1 MIFTIICIQWIFC
14 KLKWKLEM
22 NMRLALSPLTLA
34 LGAAL
39 ATTVVTPN
47 VLMAGEVTTYET
59 IQVIGHQYKG
69 YAEHMPQSG
78 TKTDVEWLDVPQ
90 AVSVVTKTEMK
101 DRGVVRLVDALDG
114 VAGVNNT
121 LGEGSRDQFVI
132 RGFDVLNDIY
142 RDGMRDD
149 GTLQSYRSL
158 ANIER
163 VEVVK
168 GPAGALYG
176 RGSAGGIINLTTKRA
191 NGDNFTHINGSVGSN
206 SQFIGQIDNSI
217 AMTDKISGRINVEY
231 RKTNSY
237 VEHVDSNDFFIA
249 PTIRVLPAEGH
260 IIDLDVEYGHQE
272 LVPYRGVPSKNG
284 KPVDVLNRT
293 FFGATN
299 DYQESDSIRLAV
311 NYEWQLNNEWVWTN
325 RASYSYVELKQ
336 KGTRQGTVIGD
347 NVYQTVN
354 NFGYD
359 PRTTTTL
366 QSELVWET
374 ESNQIM
380 IGADLNQIN
389 IDLTLASDK
398 TLPPKNIYDP
408 AVGPTPDP
416 GFKPFRDNTT
426 TTTGVYIQ
434 DVYTFG
440 DLSVIGNVRYDLM
453 GLEQQKAGAE
463 KENLD
468 DNKVSYRA
476 GLVYRLT
483 DNMSVYA
490 SLARSWQLPYSG
502 IYINPKLAE
511 FFHTDL
517 KEVGAKAYL
526 LDDALML
533 NVSIFQID
541 QEQPQ
546 TNVDGDVINK
556 IKARHQGIELEARGQ
571 FTAKWNISFGY
582 SYLDAEDKETGKKPN
597 DVSDHLFSLWSTY
610 QLDDNWRFGGG
621 VKYVGDRYAGNDEV
635 ITLGSYTTVD
645 LMAAYTIGRHKIQTN
660 AYNVL
665 NEKYILGATNGKSGL
680 NQIGYGAPAE
690 FMISYGYQF

>member
-1 MIFTIICIQWIFC
+1 
-14 KLKWKLEM
+14 M
-22 NMRLALSPLTLA
+22 NIRLALSPL
-34 LGAAL
+34 AL
-39 ATTVVTPN
+39 AIGGALTAVATVSN
-47 VLMAGEVTTYET
+47 VMAAEDVAVDET
-59 IQVIGHQYKG
+59 LQVIGHQYEG

-90 AVSVVTKTEMK
+90 AVSVVTKTEMQ
-101 DRGVVRLVDALDG
+101 DRGAVRLVDALDG

-132 RGFDVLNDIY
+132 RGFDALNDMY

-176 RGSAGGIINLTTKRA
+176 RGSAGGIINLVTKRA
-191 NGDNFTHINGSVGSN
+191 NGDNFTHVNGSVGSN
-206 SQFIGQIDNSI
+206 NLFVGQVDSSMAI
-217 AMTDKISGRINVEY
+217 TDKVSGRINVES
-231 RKTNSY
+231 RQSDSY
-237 VEHVDSNDFFIA
+237 VNHVDSNDFFIA
-249 PTIRVLPAEGH
+249 PTIRVLPADGH
-260 IIDLDVEYGHQE
+260 TIDLDVEYAHQE

-284 KPVDVLNRT
+284 KPVDVSEST
-293 FFGATN
+293 FYGGTN
-299 DYQESDSIRLAV
+299 DYQESDSIRVGV
-311 NYEWQLNNEWVWTN
+311 NYEWLLNSEWAWTN
-325 RASYSYVELKQ
+325 RAAYNHIELEQ
-336 KGTRQGTVIGD
+336 KGTRQGTVTG
-347 NVYQTVN
+347 NEVSQTVN

-359 PRTTTTL
+359 PRTTMTL

-374 ESNQIM
+374 DSNQMM
-380 IGADLNQIN
+380 IGADYNQIN

-398 TLPPKNIYDP
+398 TLPPKDIYNP
-408 AVGPTPDP
+408 VAGPTPNP

-426 TTTGVYIQ
+426 TTTGIYIQ

-440 DLSVIGNVRYDLM
+440 DLSVIGNVRYDSM
-453 GLEQQKAGAE
+453 ELEQQKAGSA

-468 DNKVSYRA
+468 DDKVSYRG
-476 GLVYRLT
+476 GLVYRINN
-483 DNMSVYA
+483 DMSVYA

-526 LDDALML
+526 LDNALML
-533 NVSIFQID
+533 NAAVFQID
-541 QEQPQ
+541 QEQPE
-546 TNVDGDVINK
+546 TNIDGDVVNK
-556 IKARHQGIELEARGQ
+556 IEARHQGIELEARGQ
-571 FTAKWNISFGY
+571 FTEQWDISVGY
-582 SYLDAEDKETGKKPN
+582 SYLDAENKETGKKPN

-610 QLDDNWRFGGG
+610 QLDDNWRLGGG
-621 VKYVGDRYAGNDEV
+621 VKYVGDRYAGNDEAV
-635 ITLGSYTTVD
+635 ALGDYTTVD
-645 LMAAYTIGRHKIQTN
+645 LMAAYTTGRHKVQAN

-665 NEKYILGATNGKSGL
+665 NEKYILGATNGTSGT

-690 FMISYGYQF
+690 FMLSYGYQF

>member
-1 MIFTIICIQWIFC
+1 
-14 KLKWKLEM
+14 M
-22 NMRLALSPLTLA
+22 NIRLALSPL
-34 LGAAL
+34 AL
-39 ATTVVTPN
+39 AIGGALTAVATVSN
-47 VLMAGEVTTYET
+47 VMAAEEVTVDET
-59 IQVIGHQYKG
+59 LQVIGHQYEG

-90 AVSVVTKTEMK
+90 AVSVVTKTEME
-101 DRGVVRLVDALDG
+101 DRGAVRLVDALDG

-132 RGFDVLNDIY
+132 RGFDALNDMY

-176 RGSAGGIINLTTKRA
+176 RGSAGGIINLVTKRA
-191 NGDNFTHINGSVGSN
+191 NGDNFTHVNGSVGSN
-206 SQFIGQIDNSI
+206 NLFVGQVDSSM
-217 AMTDKISGRINVEY
+217 ALSDKVSGRINVES
-231 RKTNSY
+231 RQSDSY
-237 VEHVDSNDFFIA
+237 VDHVDSNDFFIA

-260 IIDLDVEYGHQE
+260 TIDLDVEYAHQE

-284 KPVDVLNRT
+284 KPVDVSEST
-293 FFGATN
+293 FYGGTN
-299 DYQESDSIRLAV
+299 DYQESDSIRVGV
-311 NYEWQLNNEWVWTN
+311 NYEWLLNSEWAWTN
-325 RASYSYVELKQ
+325 RAAYNHIELEQ
-336 KGTRQGTVIGD
+336 KGTRQGTVTG
-347 NVYQTVN
+347 NEVSQTVN

-374 ESNQIM
+374 DSNQMM
-380 IGADLNQIN
+380 IGADYNQVN
-389 IDLTLASDK
+389 IDLISALVRDQD
-398 TLPPKNIYDP
+398 LPPKDIYNP
-408 AVGPTPDP
+408 VAGPTPNP
-416 GFKPFRDNTT
+416 GFKPSRDNTT
-426 TTTGVYIQ
+426 TTTGIYIQ

-440 DLSVIGNVRYDLM
+440 DLSVIGNVRYDSM
-453 GLEQQKAGAE
+453 ELEQQKAGSA

-468 DNKVSYRA
+468 DDKVSYRG
-476 GLVYRLT
+476 GLVYRINN
-483 DNMSVYA
+483 DMSVYA

-517 KEVGAKAYL
+517 KEIGAKAYL
-526 LDDALML
+526 LDNALML
-533 NVSIFQID
+533 NAAVFQID
-541 QEQPQ
+541 QEQPE
-546 TNVDGDVINK
+546 TNIDGDVVNK
-556 IKARHQGIELEARGQ
+556 IEARHQGIELEARGQ
-571 FTAKWNISFGY
+571 FTEQWDISVGY
-582 SYLDAEDKETGKKPN
+582 SYLDAENKETGKKPN

-610 QLDDNWRFGGG
+610 QLDDNWRLGGG
-621 VKYVGDRYAGNDEV
+621 VKYVGDRYAGNDEAV
-635 ITLGSYTTVD
+635 ALGDYTTVD
-645 LMAAYTIGRHKIQTN
+645 LMAAYTTGRHKVQAN

-665 NEKYILGATNGKSGL
+665 NEKYILGATNGTSGT

-690 FMISYGYQF
+690 FMLSYGYQF

>member
-1 MIFTIICIQWIFC
+1 
-14 KLKWKLEM
+14 M
-22 NMRLALSPLTLA
+22 NIRLALSPL
-34 LGAAL
+34 AL
-39 ATTVVTPN
+39 AIGGALTAVATVSN
-47 VLMAGEVTTYET
+47 VMAAEVTVDET
-59 IQVIGHQYKG
+59 LQVIGHQYEG

-90 AVSVVTKTEMK
+90 AVSVVTKTEME
-101 DRGVVRLVDALDG
+101 DRGAVRLVDALDG

-132 RGFDVLNDIY
+132 RGFDALNDMY

-176 RGSAGGIINLTTKRA
+176 RGSAGGIINLVTKRA
-191 NGDNFTHINGSVGSN
+191 NGDNFTHVNGSVGSN
-206 SQFIGQIDNSI
+206 NLFVGQVDSSM
-217 AMTDKISGRINVEY
+217 ALSDKVSGRINVES
-231 RKTNSY
+231 RQSDSY
-237 VEHVDSNDFFIA
+237 VDHVDSNDFFIA
-249 PTIRVLPAEGH
+249 PTIRVLPADGH
-260 IIDLDVEYGHQE
+260 TIDLDVEYAHQE

-284 KPVDVLNRT
+284 KPVDVSEST
-293 FFGATN
+293 FYGGTN
-299 DYQESDSIRLAV
+299 DYQESDSIRVGV
-311 NYEWQLNNEWVWTN
+311 NYEWLLNSEWAWTN
-325 RASYSYVELKQ
+325 RAAYNHIELEQ
-336 KGTRQGTVIGD
+336 KGTRQGTVTG
-347 NVYQTVN
+347 NEVSQTVN

-374 ESNQIM
+374 DSNQMM
-380 IGADLNQIN
+380 IGADYNQIN

-398 TLPPKNIYDP
+398 TLPPKDIYNP
-408 AVGPTPDP
+408 VAGPTPDP

-440 DLSVIGNVRYDLM
+440 DLSVIGNVRYDSM
-453 GLEQQKAGAE
+453 ELEQQKAGSA

-468 DNKVSYRA
+468 DNKVSYRG
-476 GLVYRLT
+476 GLVYRINN
-483 DNMSVYA
+483 DMSVYA

-517 KEVGAKAYL
+517 KEIGAKAYL
-526 LDDALML
+526 LDNALML
-533 NVSIFQID
+533 NAAIFQID
-541 QEQPQ
+541 QEQPE
-546 TNVDGDVINK
+546 TNTDGDVVNK
-556 IKARHQGIELEARGQ
+556 IEARHQGIELEARGQ
-571 FTAKWNISFGY
+571 ITEQWDISVGY

-610 QLDDNWRFGGG
+610 QLDDNWRLGGG
-621 VKYVGDRYAGNDEV
+621 VKYVGDRYAGNDEAV
-635 ITLGSYTTVD
+635 ALGDYTTVD
-645 LMAAYTIGRHKIQTN
+645 LMAAYTTGRHKVQAN

-665 NEKYILGATNGKSGL
+665 NEKYILGATNGTSGT

-690 FMISYGYQF
+690 FMLSYGYQF

>member
-1 MIFTIICIQWIFC
+1 
-14 KLKWKLEM
+14 M
-22 NMRLALSPLTLA
+22 NIRLALSPL
-34 LGAAL
+34 AL
-39 ATTVVTPN
+39 AIGGALTAVATVSN
-47 VLMAGEVTTYET
+47 VMAAEDVAVDET
-59 IQVIGHQYKG
+59 LQVIGHQYEG

-90 AVSVVTKTEMK
+90 AVSVVTKTEMQ
-101 DRGVVRLVDALDG
+101 DRGAVRLVDALDG
-114 VAGVNNT
+114 VSGVNNT
-121 LGEGSRDQFVI
+121 LGEGSRDQFLI
-132 RGFDVLNDIY
+132 RGFDALNDMY

-176 RGSAGGIINLTTKRA
+176 RGSAGGIINLVTKRA
-191 NGDNFTHINGSVGSN
+191 NGDNFTHVNGSVGSN
-206 SQFIGQIDNSI
+206 NLFVGQVDSSMAI
-217 AMTDKISGRINVEY
+217 TDKVSGRINVES
-231 RKTNSY
+231 RQSDSY
-237 VEHVDSNDFFIA
+237 VNHVDSNDFFIA
-249 PTIRVLPAEGH
+249 PTIRVLPADGH
-260 IIDLDVEYGHQE
+260 TIDLDVEYAHQE

-284 KPVDVLNRT
+284 KPVDVSEST
-293 FFGATN
+293 FYGGTN
-299 DYQESDSIRLAV
+299 DYQESDSIRVSV
-311 NYEWQLNNEWVWTN
+311 NYEWLLNSEWAWTN
-325 RASYSYVELKQ
+325 RAAYNHIELEQ
-336 KGTRQGTVIGD
+336 KGTRQGTVTG
-347 NVYQTVN
+347 NEVSQTVN

-374 ESNQIM
+374 DSNQMM
-380 IGADLNQIN
+380 IGADYNQIN

-398 TLPPKNIYDP
+398 TLPPKDIYNP
-408 AVGPTPDP
+408 VAGPTPNP

-426 TTTGVYIQ
+426 TTTGIYIQ

-440 DLSVIGNVRYDLM
+440 DLSVIGNVRYDSM
-453 GLEQQKAGAE
+453 ELEQQKAGSA

-468 DNKVSYRA
+468 DDKVSYRG
-476 GLVYRLT
+476 GLVYRINN
-483 DNMSVYA
+483 DMSVYA

-526 LDDALML
+526 LDNALML
-533 NVSIFQID
+533 NAAVFQID
-541 QEQPQ
+541 QEQPE
-546 TNVDGDVINK
+546 TNIDGDVVNK
-556 IKARHQGIELEARGQ
+556 IEARHQGIELEARGQ
-571 FTAKWNISFGY
+571 FTEQWDISVGY
-582 SYLDAEDKETGKKPN
+582 SYLDAENKETGKKPN

-610 QLDDNWRFGGG
+610 QLDDNWRLGGG
-621 VKYVGDRYAGNDEV
+621 VKYVGDRYAGNDEAV
-635 ITLGSYTTVD
+635 ALGDYTTVD
-645 LMAAYTIGRHKIQTN
+645 LMAAYTTGRHKVQAN

-665 NEKYILGATNGKSGL
+665 NEKYILGATNGTSGT

-690 FMISYGYQF
+690 FMLSYGYQF

>member
-1 MIFTIICIQWIFC
+1 
-14 KLKWKLEM
+14 M
-22 NMRLALSPLTLA
+22 NVRLAFTPLA
-34 LGAAL
+34 LAIGGAL
-39 ATTVVTPN
+39 TTVATVSN
-47 VLMAGEVTTYET
+47 AMASEEVTVDET
-59 IQVIGHQYKG
+59 VQVIGHQYEG

-90 AVSVVTKTEMK
+90 AVSVVTKTEME
-101 DRGVVRLVDALDG
+101 DRGAVRLVDALDG

-132 RGFDVLNDIY
+132 RGFDALNDMY

-158 ANIER
+158 SNIER

-176 RGSAGGIINLTTKRA
+176 RGSAGGIINLVTKRA
-191 NGDNFTHINGSVGSN
+191 NGDNFTNVNGSVGSN
-206 SQFIGQIDNSI
+206 SQFVGQVDSSM
-217 AMTDKISGRINVEY
+217 AFSDKVNGRINLEH
-231 RKTNSY
+231 RQADSY
-237 VEHVDSNDFFIA
+237 VNHVDSNDFFIA

-260 IIDLDVEYGHQE
+260 TVDLDVEYAHQE

-284 KPVDVLNRT
+284 KPVDVSESS
-293 FFGATN
+293 FYGGTN
-299 DYQESDSIRLAV
+299 DYQESDSLRVGI
-311 NYEWQLNNEWVWTN
+311 NYEWRLNSEWVWTN
-325 RASYSYVELKQ
+325 RAAYNHIELEQ
-336 KGTRQGTVIGD
+336 KGTRQGTVTGD
-347 NVYQTVN
+347 KVSQTVN

-359 PRTTTTL
+359 PRTTTTM

-374 ESNQIM
+374 DSNQMM
-380 IGADLNQIN
+380 IGADYNQIN

-398 TLPPKNIYDP
+398 TLPPKHIYNP
-408 AVGPTPDP
+408 VVGATPDP

-426 TTTGVYIQ
+426 TTTGIYLQ
-434 DVYTFG
+434 DVYTLG
-440 DLSVIGNVRYDLM
+440 DLSVIGNVRYDSM
-453 GLEQQKAGAE
+453 ELEQQKAGKPQE
-463 KENLD
+463 KLD
-468 DNKVSYRA
+468 DNKVSYRG
-476 GLVYRLT
+476 GLVYRINN
-483 DNMSVYA
+483 DMSVYA

-526 LDDALML
+526 LDNALML
-533 NVSIFQID
+533 NAAIFQID

-546 TNVDGDVINK
+546 TNINGDVITK
-556 IKARHQGIELEARGQ
+556 IEARHQGIELEARGQ
-571 FTAKWNISFGY
+571 ITELWDISVGY
-582 SYLDAEDKETGKKPN
+582 SYLDAEDKDTGKKPN

-610 QLDDNWRFGGG
+610 QLYENWRLGGG
-621 VKYVGDRYAGNDEV
+621 VKYVGDRYAGNNEAV
-635 ITLGSYTTVD
+635 ALGDYTTVD
-645 LMAAYTIGRHKIQTN
+645 LMAAYTTGRHKIQAN

-665 NEKYILGATNGKSGL
+665 GEKYILGATSGKSGT

-690 FMISYGYQF
+690 FMLSYGYQF

>member
-1 MIFTIICIQWIFC
+1 
-14 KLKWKLEM
+14 M
-22 NMRLALSPLTLA
+22 NIRLALSPL
-34 LGAAL
+34 AL
-39 ATTVVTPN
+39 AIGGALTAMTTMSN
-47 VLMAGEVTTYET
+47 VMAAEDVAVDET
-59 IQVIGHQYKG
+59 LQVIGHQYEG

-90 AVSVVTKTEMK
+90 AVSVVTKTEMQ
-101 DRGVVRLVDALDG
+101 DRGAVRLVDALDG

-132 RGFDVLNDIY
+132 RGFDALNDMY

-176 RGSAGGIINLTTKRA
+176 RGSAGGIINLVTKRA
-191 NGDNFTHINGSVGSN
+191 NGDNFTHVNGSVGSN
-206 SQFIGQIDNSI
+206 NLFVGQVDSSM
-217 AMTDKISGRINVEY
+217 ALSDKVSGRINVES
-231 RKTNSY
+231 RQSDSY
-237 VEHVDSNDFFIA
+237 VDHVDSNDFFIA
-249 PTIRVLPAEGH
+249 PTIRVLPADGH
-260 IIDLDVEYGHQE
+260 TIDLDVEYAHQE

-284 KPVDVLNRT
+284 KPVDVSEST
-293 FFGATN
+293 FYGGTN
-299 DYQESDSIRLAV
+299 DYQESDSIRVGV
-311 NYEWQLNNEWVWTN
+311 NYEWLLNSEWAWTN
-325 RASYSYVELKQ
+325 RASYNHIELEQ
-336 KGTRQGTVIGD
+336 KGTRQGTVTG
-347 NVYQTVN
+347 NEVSQTVN

-374 ESNQIM
+374 DSNQMM
-380 IGADLNQIN
+380 IGADYNQIN

-398 TLPPKNIYDP
+398 TLPPKDIYNP
-408 AVGPTPDP
+408 VAGPTPDP

-440 DLSVIGNVRYDLM
+440 DLSVIGNVRYDSM
-453 GLEQQKAGAE
+453 ELEQQKAGSA

-468 DNKVSYRA
+468 DDKVSYRG
-476 GLVYRLT
+476 GLVYRINN
-483 DNMSVYA
+483 DMSVYA

-517 KEVGAKAYL
+517 KEIGAKAYL
-526 LDDALML
+526 LDNALML
-533 NVSIFQID
+533 NAAVFQID
-541 QEQPQ
+541 QEQPE
-546 TNVDGDVINK
+546 TNIDGDVVNK
-556 IKARHQGIELEARGQ
+556 IEARHQGIELEARGQ
-571 FTAKWNISFGY
+571 FTEQWDISVGY
-582 SYLDAEDKETGKKPN
+582 SYLDAENKETGKKPN

-610 QLDDNWRFGGG
+610 QLDDNWRLGGG
-621 VKYVGDRYAGNDEV
+621 VKYVGDRYAGNDEAV
-635 ITLGSYTTVD
+635 ALGDYTTVD
-645 LMAAYTIGRHKIQTN
+645 LMAAYTTGRHKVQAN

-665 NEKYILGATNGKSGL
+665 NEKYILGATNGTSGT

-690 FMISYGYQF
+690 FMLSYGYQF

>member
-1 MIFTIICIQWIFC
+1 MDI
-14 KLKWKLEM
+14 
-22 NMRLALSPLTLA
+22 RLNLSPL
-34 LGAAL
+34 AL
-39 ATTVVTPN
+39 AIGGALAVA
-47 VLMAGEVTTYET
+47 AGVANAAAEEQAQVDET
-59 IQVIGHQYKG
+59 LQIIGHQYEG

-90 AVSVVTKTEMK
+90 AVSVVTKTEME
-101 DRGVVRLVDALDG
+101 DRGAVRLVEALDG

-132 RGFDVLNDIY
+132 RGFDSLNDMY

-176 RGSAGGIINLTTKRA
+176 RGSAGGIINLVTKRA
-191 NGDNFTHINGSVGSN
+191 NGDNFTNVNGSVGSN
-206 SQFIGQIDNSI
+206 SQFVGQVDSSMAFSGKVN
-217 AMTDKISGRINVEY
+217 GRINVEH
-231 RKTNSY
+231 RQADSY
-237 VEHVDSNDFFIA
+237 VDHVDSNDFFIA
-249 PTIRVLPAEGH
+249 PTIRVMPSDGH
-260 IIDLDVEYGHQE
+260 TIDLDVEYAHQE

-284 KPVDVLNRT
+284 KPVDVSEST
-293 FFGATN
+293 FYGGTN
-299 DYQESDSIRLAV
+299 DYQESDSIRVGV
-311 NYEWQLNNEWVWTN
+311 NYEWLLNSEWSWTN
-325 RASYSYVELKQ
+325 RAAYNHIELEQ
-336 KGTRQGTVIGD
+336 KGTRQGTVTGD
-347 NVYQTVN
+347 QVSQTVN

-374 ESNQIM
+374 DSNQMM
-380 IGADLNQIN
+380 IGADYNQIN

-398 TLPPKNIYDP
+398 TLPPKDIYNP
-408 AVGPTPDP
+408 VAGPTPDP

-440 DLSVIGNVRYDLM
+440 DLSVIGNVRYDSM
-453 GLEQQKAGAE
+453 ELEQQKAGSA
-463 KENLD
+463 KEHLD
-468 DNKVSYRA
+468 DNKVSYRG
-476 GLVYRLT
+476 GLVYRINNDT
-483 DNMSVYA
+483 SVYA

-517 KEVGAKAYL
+517 KEVGAKAYV
-526 LDDALML
+526 LDNALML
-533 NVSIFQID
+533 NAAVFQID
-541 QEQPQ
+541 QEQPE
-546 TNVDGDVINK
+546 TNTNGDVVNK
-556 IKARHQGIELEARGQ
+556 IEARHQGIELEARGQ
-571 FTAKWNISFGY
+571 ISEQWDISIGY
-582 SYLDAEDKETGKKPN
+582 SFLDAEDKETGKKPN

-610 QLDDNWRFGGG
+610 QLDDNWRLGGG
-621 VKYVGDRYAGNDEV
+621 VKYVGDRYAGNDEAV
-635 ITLGSYTTVD
+635 ALGDYTTVD
-645 LMAAYTIGRHKIQTN
+645 LMAAYTTGRHKVQAN

-665 NEKYILGATNGKSGL
+665 NEKYILGTTNGKSGT
-680 NQIGYGAPAE
+680 NQVGYGAPAE
-690 FMISYGYQF
+690 FMLSYGYQF